1 MPKVTLTYFNVKGL
15 GEGIRMLLAYG
26 DQEFEDKRITK
37 DEWPALKPKTPF
49 GQLPVLEIDG
59 KQYAQCQ
66 AICRYLGHKYGLA
79 GADIE
84 EDFLIDQNIDF
95 FTDIRLKAAGVHYE
109 QDEKVKAKKQE
120 DLVKNQYPILL
131 EKLNKI
137 IEENN
142 GHLAAGKLTWADFV
156 FAGMYDTLKVIMQ
169 MPDLD
174 EKYPS
179 FKKLRDTVTSLPK
192 VKEYRAAAPKTD
204 Y

>member
-26 DQEFEDKRITK
+26 GQEFEDIRVTK
-37 DEWPALKPKTPF
+37 DDWPALKPKTPF

-59 KQYAQCQ
+59 KQYAQCV
-66 AICRYLGHKYGLA
+66 AICRYLGRKYGLA

-84 EDFLIDQNIDF
+84 EDLVIDQNMDF
-95 FTDIRLKAAGVHYE
+95 YTDIRLKAASAHYE
-109 QDEKVKAKKQE
+109 QDEKIKAAKHE
-120 DLVKNQYPILL
+120 DFSKNLYPIVLS
-131 EKLNKI
+131 KLDQI
-137 IEENN
+137 IKENN
-142 GHLAAGKLTWADFV
+142 GYLAAGKLTWADFL
-156 FAGMYDTLKVIMQ
+156 FAGMYDSLKSMTQ
-169 MPDLD
+169 THDME

-192 VKEYRAAAPKTD
+192 VKAYLDAAPKPD

>member
-1 MPKVTLTYFNVKGL
+1 MPKVTLTYFNLKGL

-26 DQEFEDKRITK
+26 EQEFEDKRITK
-37 DEWPALKPKTPF
+37 DEWPAVKPKTPF
-49 GQLPVLEIDG
+49 GQVPVLEIDG
-59 KQYAQCQ
+59 KQYAQSL
-66 AICRYLGHKYGLA
+66 AICRYLGHKYMLA

-95 FTDIRLKAAGVHYE
+95 FTDIRLKAVAAHFE

-131 EKLNKI
+131 DKLNKI

-156 FAGMYDTLKVIMQ
+156 FAGMYDTLKFIMQ

-174 EKYPS
+174 KKYPS

-192 VKEYRAAAPKTD
+192 VKEYCAAEAKTD

>member
-59 KQYAQCQ
+59 KQYAQCL

-95 FTDIRLKAAGVHYE
+95 FTDIRLKAAGAHYE

-169 MPDLD
+169 MPELD

-179 FKKLRDTVTSLPK
+179 FKKLRDTVISLPK
-192 VKEYRAAAPKTD
+192 VKEYCAAAPKTD